1 MDILITDT
9 NEVVAQCKSITRIE
23 QGWMVEES
31 VYPGYLTRETG
42 VTIPEELQGKRLA
55 YVDGEFSELPPV
67 QTPATKDN
75 RDAKKAALAAKRYEV
90 EIGGIEI
97 AGAKVKTDRES
108 QASLT
113 GAYTSLQAGLLT
125 GIDWK
130 AEDGWMTL
138 DLEACG
144 QIAQAVAVH
153 VQACF
158 THEKELAALID
169 AAETVED
176 LKAIDIGSGW
186 PS

>member
-1 MDILITDT
+1 MDILI
-9 NEVVAQCKSITRIE
+9 NEDGLVVACADSIE
-23 QGWMVEES
+23 QIPQGWFAGDT

-67 QTPATKDN
+67 QTPATKDD
-75 RDAKKAALAAKRYEV
+75 RDAKKAALAAKRYEI
-90 EIGGIEI
+90 EIGGITV

-130 AEDGWMTL
+130 TEDGWVTL
-138 DLEACG
+138 NLATCEA
-144 QIAQAVAVH
+144 IAQAVASH
-153 VQACF
+153 VQQSF
-158 THEKELAALID
+158 SREKELSVIID

-176 LKAIDIGSGW
+176 LQAIDINSGW
-186 PS
+186 

>member
-9 NEVVAQCKSITRIE
+9 NEVVAQCESITRIE
-23 QGWMVEES
+23 QGWLVGES

-42 VTIPEELQGKRLA
+42 VTIPEELRGKRLA

-67 QTPATKDN
+67 QTPATKDD

-113 GAYTSLQAGLLT
+113 GAYTSLKEGMLT
-125 GIDWK
+125 SIDWK
-130 AEDGWMTL
+130 TEDGWVTL
-138 DLEACG
+138 DLESCEA
-144 QIAQAVAVH
+144 IAQAVAVH

-158 THEKELAALID
+158 TQEKELSALID
-169 AAETVED
+169 AAQTVED
-176 LKAIDIGSGW
+176 LAEINLDNW
-186 PS
+186 A